1 MGDAPTPKPKPKL
14 VKLVVRAD
22 AHIDEA
28 WTVHG
33 FASKCV
39 PLPVSDALA
48 KRLLAD
54 HPYLTIQ
61 GE

>member
-1 MGDAPTPKPKPKL
+1 MGDAPTPKPKL

-33 FASKCV
+33 FASKSI
-39 PLPVSDALA
+39 PLAVSEPLA